1 MPGVRSSGRIRL
13 HSCAPDYAEYTITRV
28 SIPSSS
34 RSGGSCRRS
43 RSVKMFM
50 RLGVTVFASPITVCA
65 TRFLGSREAS
75 ESAEL
80 QEAMDVSTYG

>member
-1 MPGVRSSGRIRL
+1 
-13 HSCAPDYAEYTITRV
+13 
-28 SIPSSS
+28 
-34 RSGGSCRRS
+34 
-43 RSVKMFM
+43 MFM